1 MISGPPRTSAPPR
14 GFVHDG
20 GRSKEKGRRVTSA
33 GAFYLVQVVVE
44 AGLGPRELVNPGEVA
59 AVVLLRHRAKSA
71 EVVDDG
77 QVPRGSECV

>member
-1 MISGPPRTSAPPR
+1 MISGPPRTSAPTR

-20 GRSKEKGRRVTSA
+20 GHSKEKGRRVTSA

-59 AVVLLRHRAKSA
+59 AVVSVAPSSK
-71 EVVDDG
+71 V
-77 QVPRGSECV
+77 RGGS